1 MSKVIITG
9 ANGFIGSHV
18 AMRFHELGHEVYG
31 LDINKG
37 VERPY
42 NTIQVDL
49 FSDQLRQII
58 QDIQP
63 DIIVHCAGAA
73 DVPRSEE
80 DPGLDYDINTSLV
93 HHLLTVLVHLNMMET
108 RVIQLSSAAVYGE
121 PSSLP
126 IKEKAGIHPLSPYA
140 MHKRLAEE
148 ICEFYSIRYGMPI
161 KVLRIFSAYGP
172 GLKKQIFSDM
182 YRKYVRNGC
191 LEMLG
196 TGDESRD
203 YIYIDDLAQA
213 IVKIALSE
221 NEAFDI
227 INVASGVETRIKEAV
242 NIFANEVRLSPSQ
255 VVFSNHNRACD
266 PKNWCADIS
275 KMKEYG
281 CVPEVNIEEGIHRYV
296 DWANKFYFAD

>member
-9 ANGFIGSHV
+9 ASGFIGSHV

-31 LDINKG
+31 IDIDKG
-37 VERPY
+37 VARPY
-42 NTIQVDL
+42 NTISMNL
-49 FSDQLRQII
+49 RSEQLPQII

-93 HHLLTVLVHLNMMET
+93 HHLLTTLAHLKMTET
-108 RVIQLSSAAVYGE
+108 RFIQLSSAAVYGE

-203 YIYIDDLAQA
+203 YIYIDDLTHA
-213 IVKIALSE
+213 IVKIALSD
-221 NEAFDI
+221 NKAFDI
-227 INVASGVETRIKEAV
+227 INVASGVETMIKDVANTFAKAV
-242 NIFANEVRLSPSQ
+242 GLSPEQ

-281 CVPEVNIEEGIHRYV
+281 CIPNVEIEDGIRRYV
-296 DWANKFYFAD
+296 DWANKSYLAD